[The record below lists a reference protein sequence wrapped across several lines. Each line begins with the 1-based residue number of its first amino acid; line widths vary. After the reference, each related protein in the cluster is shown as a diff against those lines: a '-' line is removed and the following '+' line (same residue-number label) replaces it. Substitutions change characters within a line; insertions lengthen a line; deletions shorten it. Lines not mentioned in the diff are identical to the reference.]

1 VYNGCKTAVVV
12 AVVVVVQS
20 TRFNSCAV
28 DNVHSESRH
37 PSAVAELLVL
47 RAGRI
52 TAVLMGDH
60 SSGAARGREG
70 GSFPPTGGRPKIM
83 YYVCALQ

>member
-1 VYNGCKTAVVV
+1 VYNGYKTVVVV
-12 AVVVVVQS
+12 AVVVVAQS

-52 TAVLMGDH
+52 TPVLGDH

-83 YYVCALQ
+83 YCVCALQ